1 MRARNQESNI
11 LGEHCG
17 HLLRRRN
24 PNLNGVGEAREFSP
38 SLRIDLDLPAL
49 RHVAAI
55 DSACSGLRTLVNDL
69 HLHDAHARTLTGPT
83 FMRIVC
89 SGPAL
94 SSKVSTYTRTT
105 TPATGTTTKPHSL
118 VPIAQK
124 HHTSRVPRSAPAHKA
139 DAVLPGVIVL
149 DRPVRI

>member
-1 MRARNQESNI
+1 MRARDQESNL

-94 SSKVSTYTRTT
+94 SSKVSTYTRTP
-105 TPATGTTTKPHSL
+105 TPATGTAMKPNSL

-124 HHTSRVPRSAPAHKA
+124 HHTSRAPRCAPAHKA
-139 DAVLPGVIVL
+139 DAVLPSVVIL
-149 DRPVRI
+149 HGSVRV